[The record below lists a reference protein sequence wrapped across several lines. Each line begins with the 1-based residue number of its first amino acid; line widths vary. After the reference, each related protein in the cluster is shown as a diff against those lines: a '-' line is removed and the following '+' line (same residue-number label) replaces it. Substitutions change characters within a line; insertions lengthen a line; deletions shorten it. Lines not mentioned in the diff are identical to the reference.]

1 MEKKMSRYINDV
13 KNQKILKVYET
24 GRFIEFVYEK
34 DSIVKSFTI
43 EQNCHFGPMYDG
55 CWFVFGGV
63 ELPSWIVSMKRKLSK
78 RFEDIESITEVNTYS
93 KKHDNGAYIDLEI
106 IYKSKN
112 GTTQSYLLHPQPHE
126 EEVHEIVL
134 LKNIKSTFEKNEL
147 MSNDVMPQELYSTKL
162 YKENLAFALKAHGEQ
177 KTPEGLPYA
186 FHIVSVANEIINS
199 LSMHRISYD
208 EANVAI
214 ACALLHDINE
224 DTKER
229 VTRDV
234 VSMPSE
240 DIVISGVSAL
250 TKDTTLPSK
259 QEQMIDSLKRL
270 KSQPK
275 CVQMVKLAARITNL
289 APAPLFW
296 NKAKRKSYVEEA
308 KLIYK
313 ALKDSNPY
321 LAQKLKSKID
331 NYNIDTV
338 NDSYGFAMEDKFLVF
353 FTQDEEQLILDK
365 NHPKYL
371 KTFKALNRLSE
382 YVAKK
387 YDLELFL
394 EWRNRDELVVKN
406 TQNRLALDYIVKRLN
421 TKELLNLNKQTDDT
435 IAKYMS
441 IIYDGEGVIVL

>member
-1 MEKKMSRYINDV
+1 MSRYINDI

-24 GRFIEFVYEK
+24 GNFIEFVYEK
-34 DSIVKSFTI
+34 EGVIKSFTI
-43 EQNCHFGPMYDG
+43 RQRCHFGPMYDG
-55 CWFVFGGV
+55 CWFEFGGV
-63 ELPSWIVSMKRKLSK
+63 ELPSWIVADKKKLSK
-78 RFEDIESITEVNTYS
+78 RFENVESILEINSYS
-93 KKHDNGAYIDLEI
+93 KELDNGAYIDLEI

-134 LKNIKSTFEKNEL
+134 LKNRKSKFKKED

-214 ACALLHDINE
+214 ACALLHDVNE
-224 DTKER
+224 DTQKR

-234 VSMPSE
+234 MNMPSE
-240 DIVISGVSAL
+240 DIVISGVEAL
-250 TKDTTLPSK
+250 TKDETLPSK

-270 KSQPK
+270 KFEPK
-275 CVQMVKLAARITNL
+275 CVQMVKLADRITNL

-331 NYNIDTV
+331 NYSVDTID
-338 NDSYGFAMEDKFLVF
+338 DGSGFPMKDKFLAF
-353 FTQDEEQLILDK
+353 FTKEEEQLILDK

-371 KTFKALNRLSE
+371 KTFKAINRLSE

-387 YDLELFL
+387 YEIELFS
-394 EWRNRDELVVKN
+394 EWRNRNEFVVKN
-406 TQNRLALDYIVKRLN
+406 RQDRLTLDYIVRALN
-421 TKELLNLNKQTDDT
+421 TKSLLDLNKHTDDK
-435 IAKYMS
+435 IAKFMS
-441 IIYDGEGVIVL
+441 LIYDGEGVIVL